1 LKKMKESLEMK
12 NWIAS
17 GILPEDN
24 DDEPGKF

>member
-12 NWIAS
+12 KWIAS
-17 GILPEDN
+17 GLPEDN